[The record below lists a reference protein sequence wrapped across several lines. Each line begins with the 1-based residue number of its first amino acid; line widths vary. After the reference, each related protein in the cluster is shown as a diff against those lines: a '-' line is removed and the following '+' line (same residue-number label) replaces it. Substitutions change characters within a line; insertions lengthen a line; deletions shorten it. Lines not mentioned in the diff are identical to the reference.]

1 MLAAFP
7 RGNQG
12 KSGENENKT
21 ATPQAMDLLVRIA
34 ICVCLLLRR
43 NADDNQA
50 GEKKIVKQFGKFLI
64 LASVML
70 MAACSASREQEAKEL
85 VSSFYQTHQ
94 ANRPNGALSLKE
106 LITFRHFLSVPLF
119 DLLKDVSV
127 AEEAHLA
134 QTDNQTP
141 PLVDGD
147 LFTTHPK
154 GASTYRVLAC
164 EGKEANSTCSVEF
177 IYSDAKLQS
186 PFKSVDRVVLS
197 RDARGWVIDNIEYGG
212 GSANSG
218 VHQGDLQKSLQAILN
233 KNERRIVQ

>member
-1 MLAAFP
+1 
-7 RGNQG
+7 
-12 KSGENENKT
+12 
-21 ATPQAMDLLVRIA
+21 
-34 ICVCLLLRR
+34 
-43 NADDNQA
+43 
-50 GEKKIVKQFGKFLI
+50 VKQFGTMMKQMMI
-64 LASVML
+64 VAVALA
-70 MAACSASREQEAKEL
+70 ATACSASREQEAKDL
-85 VSSFYQTHQ
+85 VNSFYQTHQ
-94 ANRPNGALSLKE
+94 SNRPAGALSLKE

-154 GASTYRVLAC
+154 GASTYRLLRC
-164 EGKEANSTCSVEF
+164 EISPGGAGSGVCTVEL
-177 IYSDAKLQS
+177 IYSDAKLQA
-186 PFKSVDRVVLS
+186 PFKSNDRVILA

-212 GSANSG
+212 GGNNAAAT
-218 VHQGDLQKSLQAILN
+218 VHTGDLQKTLQGILN

>member
-1 MLAAFP
+1 MD
-7 RGNQG
+7 
-12 KSGENENKT
+12 
-21 ATPQAMDLLVRIA
+21 ATTGSDIRIA
-34 ICVCLLLRR
+34 
-43 NADDNQA
+43 DDKA
-50 GEKKIVKQFGKFLI
+50 REKKIVKQFSNTLI
-64 LASVML
+64 LA
-70 MAACSASREQEAKEL
+70 AALLTAGCSASSEQEAKDL
-85 VSSFYQTHQ
+85 VNSFYQTHQ
-94 ANRPNGALSLKE
+94 SNRPTGALSLKE

-154 GASTYRVLAC
+154 GASTYRVLGC
-164 EGKEANSTCSVEF
+164 EVKESNSTCSVEV

-186 PFKSVDRVVLS
+186 PFKSVDRVVLA
-197 RDARGWVIDNIEYGG
+197 RDARGWVIDNIEYG
-212 GSANSG
+212 SSAANSG
-218 VHQGDLQKSLQAILN
+218 MHQGDLQKILQAILN

>member
-1 MLAAFP
+1 V
-7 RGNQG
+7 RGNRPRRRRP
-12 KSGENENKT
+12 T
-21 ATPQAMDLLVRIA
+21 A
-34 ICVCLLLRR
+34 
-43 NADDNQA
+43 ADGIA
-50 GEKKIVKQFGKFLI
+50 GERKIVKQFGKIMI
-64 LASVML
+64 LAVAL
-70 MAACSASREQEAKEL
+70 ATTACSASREQEAKDL
-85 VSSFYQTHQ
+85 VNSFYQTHQ
-94 ANRPNGALSLKE
+94 SNRPVGALSLKE

-154 GASTYRVLAC
+154 GASTYRLLRC
-164 EGKEANSTCSVEF
+164 EISQSSADSNGVCTVEL
-177 IYSDAKLQS
+177 IYSDAKLQA
-186 PFKSVDRVVLS
+186 PFKSNDRVILT

-212 GSANSG
+212 GNTAT
-218 VHQGDLQKSLQAILN
+218 VHTGDLQKTLQGILN

>member
-1 MLAAFP
+1 
-7 RGNQG
+7 
-12 KSGENENKT
+12 
-21 ATPQAMDLLVRIA
+21 
-34 ICVCLLLRR
+34 
-43 NADDNQA
+43 
-50 GEKKIVKQFGKFLI
+50 VKQFGTMMI
-64 LASVML
+64 LAVAL
-70 MAACSASREQEAKEL
+70 ATTACSASREQEAKDL
-85 VSSFYQTHQ
+85 VNSFYQTHQ
-94 ANRPNGALSLKE
+94 SNRPVGALSLKE

-154 GASTYRVLAC
+154 GASTYRLMRC
-164 EGKEANSTCSVEF
+164 EISQSSADSNAVCTVEL
-177 IYSDAKLQS
+177 IYSDAKLQA
-186 PFKSVDRVVLS
+186 PFKSNDRVILT

-212 GSANSG
+212 AGSNSAAA
-218 VHQGDLQKSLQAILN
+218 VHTGDLQKTLQAILN

>member
-1 MLAAFP
+1 
-7 RGNQG
+7 
-12 KSGENENKT
+12 
-21 ATPQAMDLLVRIA
+21 MDLVVRTDIR
-34 ICVCLLLRR
+34 VVDHHG
-43 NADDNQA
+43 NTDDEDDDENDDKQA
-50 GEKKIVKQFGKFLI
+50 GEKKIVKQIVKQFGNILI
-64 LASVML
+64 LAAAML
-70 MAACSASREQEAKEL
+70 IAGCSASSEQEAKDL
-85 VSSFYQTHQ
+85 VNSFYQTHQ
-94 ANRPNGALSLKE
+94 SNRPTGALSLKE

-154 GASTYRVLAC
+154 GASTYRVLGC
-164 EGKEANSTCSVEF
+164 EVKDNNSTCPVEV

-186 PFKSVDRVVLS
+186 PFKSVDRVVLA
-197 RDARGWVIDNIEYGG
+197 RDARGWVIDNIEYGSS
-212 GSANSG
+212 SANSG
-218 VHQGDLQKSLQAILN
+218 MHQGDLQKNLQTILN